1 MSMQKTEI
9 IYQEKSSM
17 KLWAFI
23 LIPILSVVVLLDVL
37 INNSPKFT
45 QNPEAQWTIII
56 PILVFLLLFFIKLEW
71 EFTESDFRY
80 RFFPFIIKERIIQY
94 SDIQNMSVMKINP
107 LLEFGGWGLR
117 RGQLGKAYTTDGNL
131 IIHIELKSGQKLN
144 FTVKNNVE
152 VERIIQLEATNSTQ
166 SAS

>member
-45 QNPEAQWTIII
+45 QDPEAQWTIII
-56 PILVFLLLFFIKLEW
+56 PILVFLLLYFIQLEW
-71 EFTESDFRY
+71 KFTESDFRY

-117 RGQLGKAYTTDGNL
+117 RGKLGKAYTTDGNL
-131 IIHIELKSGQKLN
+131 IIHLELKSGQKLN
-144 FTVKNNVE
+144 FTVKNNIE
-152 VERIIQLEATNSTQ
+152 VERVIQLKATNSTQ
-166 SAS
+166 SSS

>member
-56 PILVFLLLFFIKLEW
+56 PILVFLLLYFIQLEW
-71 EFTESDFRY
+71 KFTESDFRY

-117 RGQLGKAYTTDGNL
+117 RGKLGKAYTTDGNL

-152 VERIIQLEATNSTQ
+152 VERIIQLKATNSTQ

>member
-45 QNPEAQWTIII
+45 QDPEAQWTIII

-80 RFFPFIIKERIIQY
+80 RFVPFIIKERIIQY

-107 LLEFGGWGLR
+107 LFEFGGWGLR
-117 RGQLGKAYTTDGNL
+117 RGKLGKAYTTDGNL

-152 VERIIQLEATNSTQ
+152 VERVIQLKATNSTQ

>member
-144 FTVKNNVE
+144 FTVKNNIE
-152 VERIIQLEATNSTQ
+152 VERVIQLKATNSTQ

>member
-56 PILVFLLLFFIKLEW
+56 PILVFLLLYFIQLEW
-71 EFTESDFRY
+71 KFTESDFRY

-152 VERIIQLEATNSTQ
+152 VERIIQLKATNSTQ
-166 SAS
+166 SSS

>member
-23 LIPILSVVVLLDVL
+23 LIPLLSVVVLLDVL

-45 QNPEAQWTIII
+45 QDPEAQWTIII
-56 PILVFLLLFFIKLEW
+56 PILVFLLLYFIKLEW
-71 EFTESDFRY
+71 KFTESDFRY
-80 RFFPFIIKERIIQY
+80 RFFPFIIKEKIIPY
-94 SDIQNMSVMKINP
+94 SNIQTMSVMKINP
-107 LLEFGGWGLR
+107 LFEFGGWGLR
-117 RGQLGKAYTTDGNL
+117 RGKLGKAYTTDGNL
-131 IIHIELKSGQKLN
+131 IIHMELKSGQKLN
-144 FTVKNNVE
+144 FTVKNKSE
-152 VERIIQLEATNSTQ
+152 VERVIQLKATNSMP

>member
-45 QNPEAQWTIII
+45 QDPEAQWTIII

-117 RGQLGKAYTTDGNL
+117 RGKLGKAYTTDGNL
-131 IIHIELKSGQKLN
+131 IIHIELESGQKLN
-144 FTVKNNVE
+144 FTVKNNIE
-152 VERIIQLEATNSTQ
+152 VERVIQLKATNSTQ
-166 SAS
+166 SSS

>member
-56 PILVFLLLFFIKLEW
+56 PILVFLLLYFIQLEW
-71 EFTESDFRY
+71 KFTESDFRY

-107 LLEFGGWGLR
+107 IIEFGGWGLR
-117 RGQLGKAYTTDGNL
+117 RGKLGKAYTTDGNL
-131 IIHIELKSGQKLN
+131 IIHLELKSGQKLD
-144 FTVKNNVE
+144 FTVKNNIE
-152 VERIIQLEATNSTQ
+152 VERVIQLKATNSTQ

>member
-117 RGQLGKAYTTDGNL
+117 RGKLGKAYTTDGNL
-131 IIHIELKSGQKLN
+131 IIHIELESGQKLN
-144 FTVKNNVE
+144 FTVKNNIE
-152 VERIIQLEATNSTQ
+152 VERVIQLKATNSTQ
-166 SAS
+166 SSS

>member
-56 PILVFLLLFFIKLEW
+56 PILVFLLLYFIQLEW
-71 EFTESDFRY
+71 KFTESDFRY

-144 FTVKNNVE
+144 FTVKNNIE
-152 VERIIQLEATNSTQ
+152 VERVIQLKATNSTQ

>member
-56 PILVFLLLFFIKLEW
+56 PILVFLLLYFIQLEW
-71 EFTESDFRY
+71 KFTESDFRY

>member
-56 PILVFLLLFFIKLEW
+56 PILVFLLLYFIQLEW
-71 EFTESDFRY
+71 KFTESDFRY

-117 RGQLGKAYTTDGNL
+117 RGKLGKAYTTDGNL

>member
-45 QNPEAQWTIII
+45 QDPEAQWTIII

-107 LLEFGGWGLR
+107 LFEFGGWGLR
-117 RGQLGKAYTTDGNL
+117 RGKLGKAYTTDGNL

-144 FTVKNNVE
+144 FTVKNNIE
-152 VERIIQLEATNSTQ
+152 VERVIQLKATNSTQ
-166 SAS
+166 SSS

>member
-56 PILVFLLLFFIKLEW
+56 PILVFLLLYFIQLEW
-71 EFTESDFRY
+71 KFTESDFRY

-117 RGQLGKAYTTDGNL
+117 RGKLGKAYTTDGNL
-131 IIHIELKSGQKLN
+131 IIHIELESGQKLN
-144 FTVKNNVE
+144 FTVKNNIE
-152 VERIIQLEATNSTQ
+152 VERVIQLKATNSTQ
-166 SAS
+166 SSS

>member
-45 QNPEAQWTIII
+45 QDPEAQWTIII
-56 PILVFLLLFFIKLEW
+56 PILVFLLLYFIQLEW

-107 LLEFGGWGLR
+107 LFEFGGWGLR
-117 RGQLGKAYTTDGNL
+117 RGKLGKAYTTDGNL

-144 FTVKNNVE
+144 FTVKNNIE
-152 VERIIQLEATNSTQ
+152 VERVIQLKATNSTQ

>member
-1 MSMQKTEI
+1 MQKTEI

-56 PILVFLLLFFIKLEW
+56 PILVFLLLYFIQLEW
-71 EFTESDFRY
+71 KFTESDFRY

-152 VERIIQLEATNSTQ
+152 VERVIQLKATNSTQ
-166 SAS
+166 SSS

>member
-45 QNPEAQWTIII
+45 QDPEAQWTIII
-56 PILVFLLLFFIKLEW
+56 PILVFLLLYFIQLEW
-71 EFTESDFRY
+71 KFTESDFRY

-117 RGQLGKAYTTDGNL
+117 RGKLGKAYTTDGNL
-131 IIHIELKSGQKLN
+131 IIHIELESGQKLN
-144 FTVKNNVE
+144 FTVKNNIE
-152 VERIIQLEATNSTQ
+152 VERVIQLKATNSTQ
-166 SAS
+166 SSS